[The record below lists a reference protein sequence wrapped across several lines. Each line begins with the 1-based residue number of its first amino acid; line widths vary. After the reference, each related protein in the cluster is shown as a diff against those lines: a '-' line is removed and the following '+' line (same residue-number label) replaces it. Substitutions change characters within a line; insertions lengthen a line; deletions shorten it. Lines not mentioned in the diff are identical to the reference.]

1 MVKEIE
7 MIEDLAQVTP
17 GNVRLIKS
25 LYNNILGMFEVFN
38 SVQIKPFC
46 LKIGINDTTK
56 YFQSLRIS

>member
-1 MVKEIE
+1 M
-7 MIEDLAQVTP
+7 
-17 GNVRLIKS
+17 RLIKS

-46 LKIGINDTTK
+46 SKIGINDTKK